1 MTRSRTVNQAWRG
14 WIHLALGLTSGA
26 AALAGPSFEGPKTV
40 WTGAASTLWSD
51 DNNWACDYSPCIP
64 IQSIFT
70 AILGNNPVNS
80 TTRNDL
86 TIDQLRNLQVFG
98 TGYRIDGNPLTLD
111 GLQITQSS
119 SGHRFQLS
127 VQFQRDALLEV
138 LRDGS
143 VDFEGPVRI
152 GHDVAGPLYIHSLGT
167 ATFSGGIQGPGG
179 LVIQGLPGISMNA
192 TAYSPGRVR
201 LSTTNGFTG
210 RIEVLQ
216 GYAQL
221 LDQGTLGDLTRE
233 TMIGS
238 TGQLEL
244 GEPGVRSSETILIAG
259 DGPAR
264 NGVPFTVRGALR
276 AFRAQHQLRGP
287 LRLTADASLHVD
299 ADGILGISN
308 VISGEVRGLLLTKR
322 GAGVLELQFPGTN
335 VLTRLHVAEGVARIP
350 ANGAIGIPR
359 FLEPI
364 RVGGETNPATLSFA
378 LVAPGATDLIAN
390 SAVLSLGV
398 HGTFNLGRVSESLGG
413 LVLEGGSI
421 EGEASAQL
429 ETGPVV
435 TAAGDELSIIS
446 VNTRFPASGTT
457 LSARADSPQPLVDF
471 VGLLSGGSLALDGS
485 TVEFRGAGQN
495 AHDGTLLRSGILRLD
510 KDGGAQPHHL
520 SAGRLL
526 TVGTPD
532 PDAPLATAR
541 CQSPNQFHPLEAD
554 VEVLA
559 SGLLILKDTQSIAN
573 LTLSGGTVSN
583 GLFRVNESIRVLAQ
597 SRPSRIEAE
606 ELRIGDPGIPVECA
620 ADGPGGPAL
629 EILGPV
635 LGSALIKDGR
645 GTLRLAGAG
654 SHASTTVLKGTLRV
668 DGDHGS
674 TPVVLAPDT
683 ILSGTGVVGTAS
695 LSNNVRLELGA
706 PDGSPATLVVN
717 GISLGR
723 SNVLAGVTQS
733 SGSDRLRITGTV
745 TIGADCRLRWGFR
758 HQPALNERFVLIQND
773 GTDPIIGQFANAS
786 EGGTY
791 TNQTLV
797 FRVSYVGGTGND
809 LALEY
814 VGTGGG
820 TTNRPPDMAT
830 IPNRNATE
838 GELLSFNVSATD
850 PDAGQRLQFS
860 TSAPL
865 PPGASLDPVTGA
877 FAWTPG
883 ERQGGRVFEIEV
895 RATDDGIPSQTVL
908 RSFRITVAESNQPPI
923 LPDPGLILVNQGET
937 LSILLEGSDADIPAQ
952 ALTYELVSGAP
963 AGMTLNPS
971 TGRLRWQPS
980 NDLPS
985 STNQVTLRLRDSATP
1000 PATIERTV
1008 TVQYRSL
1015 NRPPTITPIQPLNL
1029 VESGGF
1035 GLQLQASDP
1044 ETPAGLLR
1052 WEFAA
1057 PAPSWLLLGS
1067 NGQLLFIE
1075 GEETGPST
1083 NTVQVR
1089 VLDNGSPQQSHTA
1102 SFDLVVREV
1111 NRPPTVAYTT
1121 VPDLRPGES
1130 LARTPT
1136 ALSDPDLP
1144 VQPLRFRLQGE
1155 IPPGLLLNTNTGA
1168 LAWTVPQAHP
1178 PTTYRLAVVVT
1189 DEPPPGIA
1197 ALSHTNVVTIRTIAG
1212 TTAPA
1217 PTVRMTLLTA
1227 TRAELSW
1234 DSVPGTNYRIERRN
1248 SLSSGAWILEEEVS
1262 PANSTARWS
1271 TPVATEE
1278 RYFRIVAP

>member
-1 MTRSRTVNQAWRG
+1 MVNQAWRG
-14 WIHLALGLTSGA
+14 WIQLALGLSTGA
-26 AALAGPSFEGPKTV
+26 AVLAGPSFEGPKTV

-51 DNNWACDYSPCIP
+51 DNNWACDYAPCIP
-64 IQSIFT
+64 IQSLFT
-70 AILGNNPVNS
+70 AILGTQPVNS
-80 TTRNDL
+80 TTQNDL
-86 TIDQLRNLQVFG
+86 AVDQLRNLQVFG
-98 TGYRIDGNPLTLD
+98 SGYRVTGNPLTLD

-127 VQFQRDALLEV
+127 VQFQRDALLEI

-143 VDFEGPVRI
+143 VDFEGPVRV
-152 GHDVAGPLYIHSLGT
+152 GHDVAGPLYIQSLGT

-179 LVIQGLPGISMNA
+179 LVVQGPPGISMNA
-192 TAYSPGRVR
+192 TAYSPGRV
-201 LSTTNGFTG
+201 LLPTTNGFPG
-210 RIEVLQ
+210 RIEILQ

-221 LDQGTLGDLTRE
+221 LNQGTLGDLTRE
-233 TMIGS
+233 TMVGS
-238 TGQLEL
+238 AGQLEL
-244 GEPGVRSSETILIAG
+244 GEPGIRSGEALLLAG

-276 AFRAQHQLRGP
+276 AFRATHQLRGP
-287 LRLTADASLHVD
+287 LRLTADAGVHVD

-308 VISGEVRGLLLTKR
+308 VISSDVRGLLLTKR
-322 GAGVLELQFPGTN
+322 GGGVLELQFPGTN
-335 VLTRLHVAEGVARIP
+335 VLTRLHVAEGVVRIP
-350 ANGAIGIPR
+350 TNGAPGIPR
-359 FLEPI
+359 FVEPI
-364 RVGGETNPATLSFA
+364 FVGGETNPATLSFA
-378 LVAPGATDLIAN
+378 LVAPGATDLIAP
-390 SAVLSLGV
+390 SAALTLGIN
-398 HGTFNLGRVSESLGG
+398 GTLNLGRVSESLGS
-413 LVLEGGSI
+413 LVLEGGAI
-421 EGEASAQL
+421 EGESTALL
-429 ETGPVV
+429 EPGLVI
-435 TAAGDELSIIS
+435 TAAGDEVSTLS
-446 VNTRFPASGTT
+446 VNTRFPAPGST
-457 LSARADSPQPLVDF
+457 LSARVDSAQPLVDF
-471 VGLLSGGSLALDGS
+471 VGLLSGGSLAVDGS

-495 AHDGTLLRSGILRLD
+495 AHDGTHLRSGILRLD

-541 CQSPNQFHPLEAD
+541 CQSSNQFHPVDAD

-559 SGLLILKDTQSIAN
+559 SGLLILKDTQAIAN

-597 SRPSRIEAE
+597 PQPSRIKAE
-606 ELRIGDPGIPVECA
+606 ELRLGDPGVAVDCA
-620 ADGPGGPAL
+620 ADSPGGPAL
-629 EILGPV
+629 EILSPMV
-635 LGSALIKDGR
+635 GSALTKDGR

-654 SHASTTVLKGTLRV
+654 AHASTTVLKGTLRV

-674 TPVVLAPDT
+674 APATFAPDT
-683 ILSGTGVVGTAS
+683 ILSGTGVVGTAN

-706 PDGSPATLVVN
+706 PDGSPGTLVVN

-723 SNVLAGVTQS
+723 SNVLAGVTQP

-773 GTDPIIGQFANAS
+773 GTDPIVGQFGNAP

-814 VGTGGG
+814 IGTGGG
-820 TTNRPPDMAT
+820 TTNRPPDMAV
-830 IPNRNATE
+830 IPDRNAAE
-838 GELLSFNVSATD
+838 GESLSFNVTATD

-865 PPGASLDPVTGA
+865 PPGASLDPATGA

-895 RATDDGIPSQTVL
+895 RATDDGIPSQTVT
-908 RSFRITVAESNQPPI
+908 RSFRVTVAERNQSPI
-923 LPDPGLILVNQGET
+923 LPDPGLTLVNQGET
-937 LSILLEGSDADIPAQ
+937 LSILLEGSDADVPAQ
-952 ALTYELVSGAP
+952 TLTYEVVSGAP
-963 AGMTLNPS
+963 AGMTLNSS

-985 STNQVTLRLRDSATP
+985 STNQVIVRLRDSATP
-1000 PATIERTV
+1000 PATIERTM

-1015 NRPPTITPIQPLNL
+1015 NRPPTITPIPPLNL
-1029 VESGGF
+1029 AENGGF
-1035 GLQLQASDP
+1035 DLQLQASDP

-1057 PAPSWLLLGS
+1057 PAPSWLSLGS

-1089 VLDNGSPQQSHTA
+1089 VLDNGSPQQSQTA
-1102 SFDLVVREV
+1102 SFEVVVREV
-1111 NRPPTVAYTT
+1111 NRPPTVAYATI
-1121 VPDLRPGES
+1121 PDLRPGDS

-1136 ALSDPDLP
+1136 TLSDPDLP
-1144 VQPLRFRLQGE
+1144 LQPLRFRLQGE
-1155 IPPGLLLNTNTGA
+1155 IPPGLVLTTNTGA

-1189 DEPPPGIA
+1189 DEPPPGVA
-1197 ALSHTNVVTIRTIAG
+1197 ALSQTNVVTIRTVAG
-1212 TTAPA
+1212 TTVTA
-1217 PTVRMTLLTA
+1217 PTLRLTLPSSTQ
-1227 TRAELSW
+1227 AELTW
-1234 DSVPGTNYRIERRN
+1234 DSVPGTSYRIERRSSLN
-1248 SLSSGAWILEEEVS
+1248 SGTWILETEVT
-1262 PANSTARWS
+1262 PATNPARWS
-1271 TPVATEE
+1271 TPVAAEA
-1278 RYFRIVAP
+1278 RFFRVVAP